1 MNNPMLTL
9 LIALMMTL
17 ASKAGAESSSEISK
31 LMNCPGSMLDWGMF
45 MLERDLG
52 DRLEV
57 FYSFDEST
65 VYITDCVLVWTA
77 QQQLKELNDD

>member
-52 DRLEV
+52 D
-57 FYSFDEST
+57 
-65 VYITDCVLVWTA
+65 
-77 QQQLKELNDD
+77 